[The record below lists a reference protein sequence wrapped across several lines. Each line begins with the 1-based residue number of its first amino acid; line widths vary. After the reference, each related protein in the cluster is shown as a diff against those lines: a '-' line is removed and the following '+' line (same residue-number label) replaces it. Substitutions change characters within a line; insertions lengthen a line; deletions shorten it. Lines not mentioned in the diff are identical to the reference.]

1 MPIYRVLI
9 VDDSAFMRKVFSDR
23 IDADDDFTVASTAS
37 DGEEAIRLAQSL
49 EPDIIT
55 MDLEMPRMNGLEALR
70 RIMAL
75 RPTPIIMLSAIT
87 DNGTRDT
94 IKALQYGA
102 FDFIHKPDTSVR
114 LDIRQVG
121 DELLDKL
128 RIAME
133 SVKKGTFRML
143 PAVEETG
150 TSLSET
156 NGKQAG
162 IAGQEQLPLPEHLFG
177 GLPEP
182 PQPSEPKLSPKD
194 ELPQTPHMPVNPETA
209 GKARVKPESRDAASE
224 TGHRT
229 PRFIPKSS
237 PQEVKAN
244 SQTKNRP
251 SAKFTQI
258 VAVGTS
264 TGGPRALHEL
274 LTGLPGNFEAPLLVV
289 QHMPPKFTLSL
300 AQRLDSFCA
309 IRVREATEG
318 EKVETATAYIAPG
331 GKQMSLSK
339 DSSGTY
345 RIKLTQDGP
354 RSGHMP
360 SVDVLFESLV
370 GHRQLNRHIV
380 LMTGMGSDGAKGMK
394 ALQEDG
400 AQTRIAEAEETCVVY
415 GMPRS
420 AVELGAVTH
429 QLPLQ
434 RIAPILVHEV
444 NSRHK

>member
-156 NGKQAG
+156 NEKQAG
-162 IAGQEQLPLPEHLFG
+162 IAGNEQEPSPEHLYG

-182 PQPSEPKLSPKD
+182 PEPAEPKLSSKE
-194 ELPQTPHMPVNPETA
+194 ELPQTPHMPVKPETA
-209 GKARVKPESRDAASE
+209 GKAPVKPEARHASSE

-229 PRFIPKSS
+229 PTFVPKAS

-251 SAKFTQI
+251 SAMFTQI

-274 LTGLPGNFEAPLLVV
+274 LTGLPGDFEAPLLVV

-345 RIKLTQDGP
+345 RIKLTQEGP

-370 GHRQLNRHIV
+370 GHRQLKRHIV